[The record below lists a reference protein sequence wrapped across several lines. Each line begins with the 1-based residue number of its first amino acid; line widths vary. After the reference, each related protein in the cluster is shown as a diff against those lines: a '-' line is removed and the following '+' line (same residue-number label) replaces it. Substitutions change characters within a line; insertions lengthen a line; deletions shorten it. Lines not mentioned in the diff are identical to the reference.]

1 LKKCRSRPA
10 LQPATDPTHPA
21 GSEAK

>member
-10 LQPATDPTHPA
+10 LQPATDPTRPA